1 MICLDW
7 WIVVSIIG
15 IFCIF
20 IIDVDL
26 ANHKV
31 LLQSVKR
38 IRNQN
43 EQKDGKLFFSS
54 SDLKKGKV

>member
-1 MICLDW
+1 MIRSDW

-26 ANHKV
+26 ANHKA

-43 EQKDGKLFFSS
+43 EQKDG
-54 SDLKKGKV
+54 

>member
-1 MICLDW
+1 MICLDL
-7 WIVVSIIG
+7 WIFVSIIG

-31 LLQSVKR
+31 VLQSVKR

-43 EQKDGKLFFSS
+43 EQKDG
-54 SDLKKGKV
+54 

>member
-7 WIVVSIIG
+7 WIFVNIIG

-20 IIDVDL
+20 TIDVDL
-26 ANHKV
+26 ANHKI
-31 LLQSVKR
+31 LLQSLKR

-43 EQKDGKLFFSS
+43 EQKDG
-54 SDLKKGKV
+54 